1 MYTDCK
7 DYSKDKKEIYAVAY
21 GTEDM
26 SGKEGNLFFTGYP
39 LTF

>member
-7 DYSKDKKEIYAVAY
+7 DYSKDTKEINVVAS
-21 GTEDM
+21 GMEDM